1 MQLNNFKKIGIM
13 KKNFVTLSLIFSVLV
28 LSVVSCKQKD
38 PTPDPDP
45 EPVINVVSPDPE
57 PGGILPSEVLPDSLV
72 GVVSQYFTIY
82 SGENPVLIEDE
93 HFAVAGGQF
102 VSSPHALLYSTLEDD
117 TVEFFNDRCVAFF
130 KNHEYVDFYGQQWD
144 DEYNANYSEAIRK
157 LNIVGEDDNF
167 TCYYFTDGY
176 PHGVYLKMSTIFSG
190 RWNESYGGL
199 KDFQVAVI
207 MLENSGDDAVA
218 PAGTIRVLG
227 DFDGLAQDTDW
238 MSGKR
243 VPFNNEITVKD
254 PFSIFRIK

>member
-1 MQLNNFKKIGIM
+1 MQLNNFKKLGVM
-13 KKNFVTLSLIFSVLV
+13 KKNFVILSLIFSVLV
-28 LSVVSCKQKD
+28 LSIVSCKQKD

-72 GVVSQYFTIY
+72 GVISQYFTIY

-93 HFAVAGGQF
+93 HFAVEGGQF

-190 RWNESYGGL
+190 RWDASYGGL
-199 KDFQVAVI
+199 KDFQVAVV
-207 MLENSGDDAVA
+207 MLENSGDTLVA
-218 PAGTIRVLG
+218 PVGSIRVLG
-227 DFDGLAQDTDW
+227 DGDGLAQDTAW
-238 MSGKR
+238 MNGKNES
-243 VPFNNEITVKD
+243 FNTEITVGD
-254 PFSIFRIK
+254 PFSIFRIR